1 MFDFLF
7 GALPLPLRV
16 LMALVDYLIK
26 AASEWRETPE
36 GAAEWQDFA
45 TLYEQMLNDEN
56 ENGVEFGVEDRVTEQ
71 TPDEP
76 RQPSNPSRVARARSQ
91 SLDAR
96 DNAGDFG
103 NAQRGKS

>member
-7 GALPLPLRV
+7 GALPLPIRV
-16 LMALVDYLIK
+16 VMALFDYLIK

-36 GAAEWQDFA
+36 GATEWQEFA
-45 TLYEQMLNDEN
+45 TLYEQMLNDEGA
-56 ENGVEFGVEDRVTEQ
+56 NGVEFGVEDRVTEQ
-71 TPDEP
+71 TPDDSQRSKRP
-76 RQPSNPSRVARARSQ
+76 RSPQARVQ

-96 DNAGDFG
+96 DNAGDYG